1 MTCWKHQFKGVI
13 EVIIK
18 MIRLATN
25 LRGEIMIEILIQKRL
40 TTFIFLCSAHLF
52 TQASFQRQPRA
63 TQNLLD
69 PKTLR
74 SAATLATLAQYLLP
88 NDILESE
95 ETIPINLSF
104 NKKTEE
110 FIISRA
116 AQQPQS
122 CKDFLKVTAQILT
135 AQAKYM
141 ESKEKKA
148 KQDLTQ
154 KHTSNARQR
163 RRSITSSHSEE
174 FDKNIPMQE
183 IHIKQD

>member
-1 MTCWKHQFKGVI
+1 
-13 EVIIK
+13 
-18 MIRLATN
+18 
-25 LRGEIMIEILIQKRL
+25 
-40 TTFIFLCSAHLF
+40 
-52 TQASFQRQPRA
+52 
-63 TQNLLD
+63 
-69 PKTLR
+69 
-74 SAATLATLAQYLLP
+74 

-116 AQQPQS
+116 SQQPQS
-122 CKDFLKVTAQILT
+122 CKDFLKVTAQILK

-148 KQDLTQ
+148 KQDLIPKQ
-154 KHTSNARQR
+154 TSKTRPR

-174 FDKNIPMQE
+174 FDKNIPMEE
-183 IHIKQD
+183 IHIKED

>member
-1 MTCWKHQFKGVI
+1 M
-13 EVIIK
+13 IK
-18 MIRLATN
+18 KFT
-25 LRGEIMIEILIQKRL
+25 QKRL
-40 TTFIFLCSAHLF
+40 ITFILLCSLHLF
-52 TQASFQRQPRA
+52 TKPSSQLSQAQKSGHLQQI
-63 TQNLLD
+63 LD

-116 AQQPQS
+116 SQQPQS

-148 KQDLTQ
+148 KQDLIPKQ
-154 KHTSNARQR
+154 TSKTRPR

-174 FDKNIPMQE
+174 FDKNIPMEE